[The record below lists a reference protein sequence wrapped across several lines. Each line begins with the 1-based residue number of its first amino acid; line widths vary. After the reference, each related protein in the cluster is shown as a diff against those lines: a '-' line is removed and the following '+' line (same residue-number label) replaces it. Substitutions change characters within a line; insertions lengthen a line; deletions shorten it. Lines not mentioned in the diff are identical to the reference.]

1 MIPGNTSILEGK
13 PGAPMTSA
21 KKPADPRLAAAAEV
35 VRLYRASTFQDI
47 PDENADQVF
56 DDFENAL
63 ENLSKVWGD
72 APFD

>member
-1 MIPGNTSILEGK
+1 
-13 PGAPMTSA
+13 MTQE
-21 KKPADPRLAAAAEV
+21 KKPADPRLVAAAEV

-47 PDENADQVF
+47 PEESANQVF